1 MTLTAAGH
9 AVVERTVD
17 MVLRREAELVD
28 GLIQAERTALAG
40 LLDRLLGEVAGQ
52 AGPRPLVA
60 RSRSAAGQLRSMPE
74 PWYNVPNDR

>member
-28 GLIQAERTALAG
+28 GLTQAERTALAG

-52 AGPRPLVA
+52 AGPRP
-60 RSRSAAGQLRSMPE
+60 P
-74 PWYNVPNDR
+74 